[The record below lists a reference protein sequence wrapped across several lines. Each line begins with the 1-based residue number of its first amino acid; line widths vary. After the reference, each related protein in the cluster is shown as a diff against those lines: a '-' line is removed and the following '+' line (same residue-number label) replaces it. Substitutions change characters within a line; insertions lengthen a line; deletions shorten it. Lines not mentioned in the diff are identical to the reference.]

1 MGAAVA
7 LPMALSIASAGLG
20 AVGKGMEAQG
30 TSTADQ
36 FKAQQLDEAAT
47 YGELKAQQTNAQLTR
62 NLSISLGNIDAVR
75 AAARADPSSPSG
87 AAVRDYV
94 ENTGTTNKNIDVDSI
109 TEQAR
114 QDEAGAAYMRS
125 ASSTAL
131 LGGDIGIAS
140 SLLSA
145 ASPLAKS
152 MASG

>member
-1 MGAAVA
+1 MGDPVTTT
-7 LPMALSIASAGLG
+7 MAISIASAGLG
-20 AVGKGMEAQG
+20 AVSKGLSAEGA
-30 TSTADQ
+30 SSADQ